1 MDQQPQ
7 VNPEEQSGMPSQSE
21 GTQQAPTQ
29 EEASS
34 SGQTP
39 QKSMGP
45 ILGIVI
51 IVILLVLGGF
61 YFWGTQIK
69 DKSQVQ
75 EAEITAED
83 IANQEDTVLDN
94 LNTQSASDE
103 IGDIEADLDATDL
116 ESLDSELDAI
126 DLELNFQ
133 IKDSF

>member
-34 SGQTP
+34 SGQTQ

-45 ILGIVI
+45 MLGIVI
-51 IVILLVLGGF
+51 IVVLLVLGGF

-75 EAEITAED
+75 ENAEVTAED
-83 IANQEDTVLDN
+83 IANQEDTALEN
-94 LNTQSASDE
+94 LNTQSTSDE
-103 IGDIEADLDATDL
+103 IDDIEADLDATDL

-126 DLELNFQ
+126 DQEL
-133 IKDSF
+133 SF

>member
-34 SGQTP
+34 SGQTQ

-45 ILGIVI
+45 MLGIVI
-51 IVILLVLGGF
+51 IVVLLVLGGF

-75 EAEITAED
+75 ENAEVTAED
-83 IANQEDTVLDN
+83 IANQEDTALDN
-94 LNTQSASDE
+94 LNTQSTSDE
-103 IGDIEADLDATDL
+103 IDDIEADLDATDL

-126 DLELNFQ
+126 DQEL
-133 IKDSF
+133 SF

>member
-34 SGQTP
+34 SGQTQ

-45 ILGIVI
+45 MLGIVI
-51 IVILLVLGGF
+51 IVVLLVLGGF

-75 EAEITAED
+75 ENAEVTAED
-83 IANQEDTVLDN
+83 IANQEDTALEN
-94 LNTQSASDE
+94 LNTQSTSDE
-103 IGDIEADLDATDL
+103 IDDIEADLDATDL
-116 ESLDSELDAI
+116 ESLDSELDAFDQ
-126 DLELNFQ
+126 DL
-133 IKDSF
+133 SF

>member
-7 VNPEEQSGMPSQSE
+7 VNPGEQDKTPPQSE
-21 GTQQAPTQ
+21 GMQQAPPQ

-45 ILGIVI
+45 MLGIVI

-69 DKSQVQ
+69 DRSQVEDKTEMTAQ
-75 EAEITAED
+75 E
-83 IANQEDTVLDN
+83 IANQEDTALER
-94 LNTQSASDE
+94 LESQSTSDE
-103 IGDIEADLDATDL
+103 IDDIEAELDATDT
-116 ESLDSELDAI
+116 ENLDSELVDI
-126 DLELNFQ
+126 
-133 IKDSF
+133 

>member
-7 VNPEEQSGMPSQSE
+7 VNPGEQNKTPPQSE
-21 GTQQAPTQ
+21 GMQQAPPQ

-45 ILGIVI
+45 MLGIVI

-69 DKSQVQ
+69 DRSQVQ
-75 EAEITAED
+75 EVEITAED
-83 IANQEDTVLDN
+83 IANQEDTTLKN
-94 LNTQSASDE
+94 LQSQSTSDE
-103 IGDIEADLDATDL
+103 IDDIEADLDATDL
-116 ESLDSELDAI
+116 ENLDSELDAI
-126 DLELNFQ
+126 DQELNF
-133 IKDSF
+133 